1 MCVCERERFSLG
13 FFWGFFFFCKKCYLL
28 NCPNCFLPEWQKDL
42 LILLYIDLCMVCAA
56 EASNNPIT
64 GVSKPGNILCILSFS
79 GFGQLFGAAG
89 R

>member
-1 MCVCERERFSLG
+1 MAKGPFDPAVYRPVHG
-13 FFWGFFFFCKKCYLL
+13 
-28 NCPNCFLPEWQKDL
+28 
-42 LILLYIDLCMVCAA
+42 VCAA